1 MAGRVIKICS
11 CVALRALCQLVV
23 ASNCCCLSDYY
34 CCNNASII
42 EVALKRIGALHNS
55 IVYNSLETR
64 YLCLL
69 KWSGKMLQ
77 NLKSLLGFSCSKTM
91 VEAFFPGYFIKHKPH
106 ISEEWY
112 SIVCSRYFK
121 FGIRKSE
128 EVGILSTYLGS
139 M

>member
-1 MAGRVIKICS
+1 MAGWVIKICS

-91 VEAFFPGYFIKHKPH
+91 VEAFFQD
-106 ISEEWY
+106 
-112 SIVCSRYFK
+112 
-121 FGIRKSE
+121 
-128 EVGILSTYLGS
+128 ILSNINLTFLKSDILLYVVGTLNSESGNQRK
-139 M
+139 